1 MSWFHCLV
9 CPAQLLWLPEHQVRG
24 KVWVDSEDT
33 GVRSTAV
40 PALPAVC
47 ERQDRT
53 LCEEAGEG
61 TEGRKGD
68 GG

>member
-1 MSWFHCLV
+1 M
-9 CPAQLLWLPEHQVRG
+9 
-24 KVWVDSEDT
+24 DSEDT